1 MSEQHSNTNI
11 KQNIGSSFKLPIMYN
26 AIVKELDS
34 NIASNLELTK
44 TNEENIETKPI
55 YEYIFNPST
64 EIAKQMMITTSK
76 YYTTNIHYLKDTQ
89 SILKL
94 KDKTDNT
101 KDNYK
106 MEDKKEDK
114 TEQNINLDNVANIY
128 NDIVNDTGFCSKYMY
143 VDWDFARFL
152 NNNPHF
158 LQIMSVYNILS
169 PLLSLCLPIIVMIL
183 PFFIIKFNGLNL
195 SISQYINVLKSL
207 IATHAITKI
216 FTDFNNVDF
225 GQKLYLLLSCG
236 FYVFSIY
243 QNILTCIRFYSN
255 IKKMQNQLC
264 VFKQYIKQ
272 TITKMDD
279 HLMITSKLN
288 SYNDFNKDLSSNK
301 LTLTNYYNVLDKLEL
316 TNTNF
321 NLITQIGEIMC
332 VFYKI
337 NNDTDWSFILD
348 YSFGFNGYLDLL
360 DELKTHINS
369 GKLNETS
376 FVNETHKDKDKDK
389 DKDKS
394 KCKAKFKQLYYPKF
408 IMDSDKDTNI
418 VKNDV
423 SLSKNM
429 IVSGPNASGKT
440 TLLKSVFINILLSQ
454 QFGYGCFDELNLVP
468 YTHFHCYLNIPDTS
482 GRDSLFQAEAKRC
495 KSIMSFIKDTP
506 EDENHFAIL
515 DELYSGTNPDD
526 AVDSAFMFIQNITD
540 KPNVNFMLTTHYIKL
555 CKRLR
560 KTNNQVI
567 NYNMT
572 TNVNQDKLQYTYELE
587 KGISKI
593 IGGVMVLRDID
604 EMHKKEKE
612 KEIANEPV
620 EMGVT
625 NETIVI

>member
-1 MSEQHSNTNI
+1 MSEEHSNTNN
-11 KQNIGSSFKLPIMYN
+11 KQYTGSSFKLPIMYN
-26 AIVKELDS
+26 ATVKELDS
-34 NIASNLELTK
+34 NISNNLELTK
-44 TNEENIETKPI
+44 TNEENTETKPI
-55 YEYIFNPST
+55 YEYIFNPSN
-64 EIAKQMMITTSK
+64 EITKQMMAITSK
-76 YYTTNIHYLKDTQ
+76 YYTTNIDYLKDTQ

-94 KDKTDNT
+94 KNK
-101 KDNYK
+101 
-106 MEDKKEDK
+106 EDTSDK
-114 TEQNINLDNVANIY
+114 TEEKDKKAENINLDSVANVY

-152 NNNPHF
+152 NNNPYF

-169 PLLSLCLPIIVMIL
+169 PLISLCLPIIVMIL
-183 PFFIIKFNGLNL
+183 PFFIIKYNGLNL
-195 SISQYINVLKSL
+195 SISQYIDVLKAL
-207 IATHAITKI
+207 IASHAITKI

-225 GQKLYLLLSCG
+225 GQKIYLLASCG

-272 TITKMDD
+272 TVSKMDE

-288 SYNDFNKDLSSNK
+288 SYGDFNKDLSTNK
-301 LTLTNYYNVLDKLEL
+301 KTLNSYYHVLDKLEL

-321 NLITQIGEIMC
+321 NLVTQIGDIMC
-332 VFYKI
+332 IFYKI
-337 NNDTDWSFILD
+337 NNDKDWSFILD
-348 YSFGFNGYLDLL
+348 YSFGFNGYLNLL
-360 DELKTHINS
+360 DELKTHIYN

-376 FVNETHKDKDKDK
+376 FVNETDKDY

-394 KCKAKFKQLYYPKF
+394 KCKAKFKQLYYPKM
-408 IMDSDKDTNI
+408 IMDTDKDTII

-454 QFGYGCFDELNLVP
+454 QFGYGCFDELNLFP

-495 KSIMSFIKDTP
+495 KTIMNFIKGSP

-540 KPNVNFMLTTHYIKL
+540 NSNVSFMLTTHYIKL

-560 KTNNQVI
+560 KTNKHVI
-567 NYNMT
+567 NYSMK
-572 TNVNQDKLQYTYELE
+572 TNVSQDKLQYTYELE

-593 IGGVMVLRDID
+593 KGGLMVLKDID
-604 EMHKKEKE
+604 EMDKIEKEKE
-612 KEIANEPV
+612 KEKSKEIV
-620 EMGVT
+620 IDDKM
-625 NETIVI
+625 ETIVI